1 MENSESCVY
10 LMFEDVPL
18 NKLSEVKP
26 KLQELLKKISNEE
39 DINMERIESILKRSK
54 LEQLSNIENNPHNSL
69 AFGIIGQILYG
80 TSNEDVCFF
89 INFMMFTKRNK

>member
-1 MENSESCVY
+1 MENSDSCVY

-26 KLQELLKKISNEE
+26 KLQEILEKIAKEE
-39 DINMERIESILKRSK
+39 DINMERIESIIKRSK

-69 AFGIIGQILYG
+69 AFGIIGHILYG
-80 TSNEDVCFF
+80 TGNEDVCFRIF
-89 INFMMFTKRNK
+89 IFIKKNK